1 MKAVVGAFNQE
12 KAPVGAF
19 SVITNLRM
27 DLVEALHCSLGLGL
41 CNHVWIV
48 RNKSPPVLTETL
60 TDKKVKIGELVELG
74 IAGMSPVLSPL
85 PP

>member
-1 MKAVVGAFNQE
+1 M
-12 KAPVGAF
+12 
-19 SVITNLRM
+19 
-27 DLVEALHCSLGLGL
+27 GL

-74 IAGMSPVLSPL
+74 IAGMSPVPGTQLSTSAVTSNTVPL
-85 PP
+85 LSLGNVI

>member
-1 MKAVVGAFNQE
+1 M
-12 KAPVGAF
+12 
-19 SVITNLRM
+19 
-27 DLVEALHCSLGLGL
+27 GL